1 METPASFDNCFL
13 RLGYT
18 VLEDYVVSALREPN
32 TERERERERQTGRRS
47 TCKHVCEYI
56 YIYAY
61 VCIHVLTCAYMCV

>member
-32 TERERERERQTGRRS
+32 TERERDRPGGDL
-47 TCKHVCEYI
+47 HVN
-56 YIYAY
+56 
-61 VCIHVLTCAYMCV
+61 M